1 VKKVLIVG
9 GVAGGASAAARLRRL
24 DEEAK
29 IIMFERGQYISFAN
43 CGLPYYI
50 SGSIKDREKLLV
62 QTPQGMGARFNIDI
76 RTNSEVSGI
85 DRDKRE
91 VVVRHRL
98 SGEVYRESYDYLLLS
113 PGAKPVI
120 PDIPGI
126 DGPNVFT
133 LRSLD
138 DTDAVKHYLDEKQAG
153 RAVVIGGG
161 FIGLEMAES
170 LRERGLEIALV
181 EALDQVMTPLD
192 VEMARIVEQH
202 LESKGV
208 QLFLA
213 DGVTAIEHNSV
224 ESKVV
229 LRSGLSVAGDIII
242 LSLGI
247 RPESNLAADAGLE
260 LGERGTI
267 RVNEY
272 LQTSDPYIYAVGD
285 VIETVD
291 FVNGVKTYVP
301 LAGPANRQGR
311 IAADNIAGRKVRYKG
326 TQGTSIA
333 KIFELTVAATGNNEK
348 TLRRLGVPYQKSYTT
363 SASHAGYYPG
373 AVSMNIKLLFG
384 EDGRI
389 LGAQVVGRKGAD
401 KRIDV
406 LATAIRAGMT
416 VYDLEEL
423 ELAYAP
429 PYSSAKDPV
438 NMAGFVAA
446 NILKGDVGVT
456 HWHEIKGIDPDRVFL
471 LDVRTPMEFR
481 RGNIPGAVNIPLDE
495 LRDRLK
501 KIPADKEVVVYCQ
514 IGLRAY
520 VAARVLMHKEYRV
533 KNLSGGYNVWSHTK
547 PSDAGKFD

>member
-1 VKKVLIVG
+1 MKKVLIVG

-50 SGSIKDREKLLV
+50 GGSIKDREKLLI

-76 RTNSEVSGI
+76 RINSEVSGI
-85 DRDKRE
+85 DRDNRE
-91 VVVRHRL
+91 VVVRHHL

-138 DTDAVKHYLDEKQAG
+138 DTDAVKQYLDEKQAG

-161 FIGLEMAES
+161 FIGLEMAEN
-170 LRERGLEIALV
+170 LRERGLEVALV
-181 EALDQVMTPLD
+181 EALDQVMAPLD
-192 VEMARIVEQH
+192 VEMARIVEWH

-208 QLFLA
+208 RLFLA
-213 DGVTAIEHNSV
+213 DGVSAVEHNAGGS
-224 ESKVV
+224 EVV
-229 LRSGLSVAGDIII
+229 LKSGRSVAGDIII

-247 RPESNLAADAGLE
+247 RPESTLAADAGLE
-260 LGERGTI
+260 LGERGAV

-285 VIETVD
+285 VTETVD

-348 TLRRLGVPYQKSYTT
+348 TLRRLGVPYKKSYTT

-373 AVSMNIKLLFG
+373 AVPMNIKLLFG
-384 EDGRI
+384 EEGRV

-406 LATAIRAGMT
+406 LATALRAGMT

-446 NILKGDVGVT
+446 NILKGDVRVI
-456 HWHEIKGIDPDRVFL
+456 HWHEIKNLSLDRVFL
-471 LDVRTPMEFR
+471 LDVRTRMEFR
-481 RGNIPGAVNIPLDE
+481 RGNVPGAVNIPLDE
-495 LRDRLK
+495 LRGRLEE
-501 KIPADKEVVVYCQ
+501 IPADKEVVVYCQ

-520 VAARVLMHKEYRV
+520 VAARVLMQYGYRV
-533 KNLSGGYNVWSHTK
+533 KNLSGGYNIWSHTK
-547 PSDAGKFD
+547 PFDGEKFD

>member
-1 VKKVLIVG
+1 MKKVLIVG

-50 SGSIKDREKLLV
+50 GGSIKDREKLLI

-76 RTNSEVSGI
+76 RINSEVSGI
-85 DRDKRE
+85 DRDNRE
-91 VVVRHRL
+91 VVVRHHL

-138 DTDAVKHYLDEKQAG
+138 DTDAVKQYLDEKQAG

-161 FIGLEMAES
+161 FIGLEMAEN
-170 LRERGLEIALV
+170 LRERGLEVALV
-181 EALDQVMTPLD
+181 EALDQVMAPLD
-192 VEMARIVEQH
+192 VEMARIVERH

-208 QLFLA
+208 RLFLA
-213 DGVTAIEHNSV
+213 DGVSAVEHNAGGS
-224 ESKVV
+224 EVV
-229 LRSGLSVAGDIII
+229 LKSGLSVAGDIII

-247 RPESNLAADAGLE
+247 RPESTLAADAGLE
-260 LGERGTI
+260 LGERGAV

-285 VIETVD
+285 VTETVD

-348 TLRRLGVPYQKSYTT
+348 TLRRLGVPYKKSYTT

-373 AVSMNIKLLFG
+373 AVPMNIKLLFG
-384 EDGRI
+384 EEGRV

-406 LATAIRAGMT
+406 LATALRAGMT

-446 NILKGDVGVT
+446 NILKGDVRVI
-456 HWHEIKGIDPDRVFL
+456 HWHEIKNLNPDRVFL
-471 LDVRTPMEFR
+471 LDVRTRMEFR
-481 RGNIPGAVNIPLDE
+481 RGNVPGAVNIPLDE
-495 LRDRLK
+495 LRGRLEE
-501 KIPADKEVVVYCQ
+501 IPADKEVVVYCQ

-520 VAARVLMHKEYRV
+520 VAARVLMQYGYRV
-533 KNLSGGYNVWSHTK
+533 KNLSGGYNIWSHTK
-547 PSDAGKFD
+547 LFDGEKFD

>member
-1 VKKVLIVG
+1 MKKVLIIG

-24 DEEAK
+24 EEDSE
-29 IIMFERGQYISFAN
+29 IIMFERGKYISFAN

-50 SGSIKDREKLLV
+50 GGSIKDREKLLV
-62 QTPQGMGARFNIDI
+62 QTPQGMGKRFNIDI
-76 RTNSEVSGI
+76 RTNSEVLGI
-85 DRDKRE
+85 HRE
-91 VVVRHRL
+91 NKEVSVKNHL
-98 SGEVYRESYDYLLLS
+98 TGEEYRESYDYLVLS

-126 DGPNVFT
+126 TGPKVFT

-138 DTDAVKHYLDEKQAG
+138 DTDMVKKYLDDNKVKQAI
-153 RAVVIGGG
+153 VIGGG
-161 FIGLEMAES
+161 FIGLEMAEN
-170 LRERGLEIALV
+170 LRERNMEVSLV
-181 EALDQVMTPLD
+181 EALDQVMAPLD

-202 LESKGV
+202 LEAKGV
-208 QLFLA
+208 RLYLA
-213 DGVTAIEHNSV
+213 DGVTAINHGAGVCEVALKSGRSV
-224 ESKVV
+224 T
-229 LRSGLSVAGDIII
+229 ADIII

-247 RPESNLAADAGLE
+247 RPESTLAAGAGLE
-260 LGERGTI
+260 MGERGAV

-272 LQTSDPYIYAVGD
+272 LQTSDPCIYAVGD
-285 VIETVD
+285 VVETVD
-291 FVNGVKTYVP
+291 FVNGTRTYVP

-333 KIFELTVAATGNNEK
+333 KIFELTVAGTGNNEK
-348 TLRRLGVPYQKSYTT
+348 TLRRLGIRYQKSYTT

-373 AVSMNIKLLFG
+373 AVPMNIKVLFDA
-384 EDGRI
+384 DGRI
-389 LGAQVVGRKGAD
+389 LGAQAVGHRGTD

-406 LATAIRAGMT
+406 LATAVRAGMT

-446 NILKGDVGVT
+446 NILKGDVEVI
-456 HWHEIKGIDPDRVFL
+456 HWHDIKKISPDKTFL
-471 LDVRTPMEFR
+471 LDVRTPEEFG
-481 RGNIPGAVNIPLDE
+481 RGSIPGAVNIPLDE
-495 LRDRLK
+495 LRHRLK
-501 KIPADKEVVVYCQ
+501 ELPAEKEITVYCQ

-520 VAARVLMHKEYRV
+520 IAARILTQRGYRA
-533 KNLSGGYNVWSHTK
+533 KNLSGGYHIWSRTK
-547 PSDAGKFD
+547 AGDAGKFD

>member
-1 VKKVLIVG
+1 MKKVLIVG

-50 SGSIKDREKLLV
+50 GGSIKDREKLLI

-76 RTNSEVSGI
+76 RINSEVSGI
-85 DRDKRE
+85 DRDNRE
-91 VVVRHRL
+91 VVVRHHL

-138 DTDAVKHYLDEKQAG
+138 DTDAVKQYLDEKQAG

-161 FIGLEMAES
+161 FIGLEMAEN
-170 LRERGLEIALV
+170 LRERGLEVALV
-181 EALDQVMTPLD
+181 EALDQVMAPLD
-192 VEMARIVEQH
+192 VEMARIVERH

-208 QLFLA
+208 RLFLA
-213 DGVTAIEHNSV
+213 DGVSAVEHNAGGS
-224 ESKVV
+224 EVV
-229 LRSGLSVAGDIII
+229 LKSGLSVAGDIII

-247 RPESNLAADAGLE
+247 RPESTLAADAGLE
-260 LGERGTI
+260 LGERGAV

-285 VIETVD
+285 VTETVD

-348 TLRRLGVPYQKSYTT
+348 TLRRLGVPYKKSYTT

-373 AVSMNIKLLFG
+373 AVPMNIKLLFG
-384 EDGRI
+384 EEGRV

-406 LATAIRAGMT
+406 LATALRAGMT

-446 NILKGDVGVT
+446 NILKGDVRVI
-456 HWHEIKGIDPDRVFL
+456 HWHEIKNLNPDRVFL
-471 LDVRTPMEFR
+471 LDVRTRMEFR
-481 RGNIPGAVNIPLDE
+481 RGNVPGAVNIPLDE
-495 LRDRLK
+495 LRGRLEE
-501 KIPADKEVVVYCQ
+501 IPADKEVVVYCQ

-520 VAARVLMHKEYRV
+520 VAARVLMQYGYRV
-533 KNLSGGYNVWSHTK
+533 KNLSGGYNIWSHTK
-547 PSDAGKFD
+547 PFDGEKFD